1 LNQLAD
7 KYLSLGSQLVSSV
20 ANPFLGI
27 ITSGPL
33 SQPTVQYGQL
43 LRPFPQ
49 YQSVI
54 DAGGYTGTS
63 SYHAMTVR
71 TEKRYSAGT
80 ILGAYTFSKIM
91 GNIETS
97 TPWLESG
104 QTATFQNFNNL
115 NLEKSISSFDARQRL
130 TLSYVVGLPFGKGHR
145 FLSGVTGL
153 ADKVISGWAVNGVST
168 FQKGFPLGFTST
180 PNLTN
185 SFGGNSRPNL
195 VADCV
200 RNVEGAVQGR
210 INKFFNTAC
219 YTAPAA
225 YTFGNAS
232 RTDAAVR
239 GPGIANYDFSLVK
252 KTSFR
257 ERYSLEFRA
266 EIFNL
271 FNRVQFGRPNTAQ
284 TVSANN
290 TFGVITTQ
298 ANGPR
303 LIQMAMHLRF

>member
-1 LNQLAD
+1 MKAKCLPDVGQAGSLRGGWLPPLSGSHLITRLPHKAAPYLLNRSPQ
-7 KYLSLGSQLVSSV
+7 SSV
-20 ANPFLGI
+20 RAA
-27 ITSGPL
+27 IT
-33 SQPTVQYGQL
+33 V
-43 LRPFPQ
+43 
-49 YQSVI
+49 
-54 DAGGYTGTS
+54 
-63 SYHAMTVR
+63 
-71 TEKRYSAGT
+71 
-80 ILGAYTFSKIM
+80 
-91 GNIETS
+91 
-97 TPWLESG
+97 
-104 QTATFQNFNNL
+104 
-115 NLEKSISSFDARQRL
+115 
-130 TLSYVVGLPFGKGHR
+130 FG
-145 FLSGVTGL
+145 
-153 ADKVISGWAVNGVST
+153 
-168 FQKGFPLGFTST
+168 
-180 PNLTN
+180 
-185 SFGGNSRPNL
+185 SR
-195 VADCV
+195 
-200 RNVEGAVQGR
+200 
-210 INKFFNTAC
+210 